1 MWMGIHRHCGHHY
14 SLVFKVKDYEEAM
27 NILKNEF
34 PRVTKWSITF
44 NTKKQPYDADFEA
57 DWIDWIGK
65 EDFYGV

>member
-1 MWMGIHRHCGHHY
+1 
-14 SLVFKVKDYEEAM
+14 M